1 MNKNRVIELC
11 LVFLVSILSFSVGT
25 FVGKKYSDNQHKL
38 ALLDPNST
46 NQAENSHTEVAMAT
60 PKDAPLENSSEEN
73 KLTAA
78 VTGTTQITDSDVA
91 KMAEEFSDEESKT
104 ESANVIKTIEED
116 GTVIDETKK
125 VITEKVAAKKVEA
138 KKENLARAVA
148 TISEK
153 AKLISSDLNST
164 QKAQYTVQV
173 GSFPTAADAEK
184 TTNSL
189 QARGY
194 KAISTEATISGKKW
208 YRVQVGIFNSLSEAQ
223 VYKKEL
229 VEQNHIAN
237 AIVSRITN

>member
-46 NQAENSHTEVAMAT
+46 NQTENSHTEVTVAA
-60 PKDAPLENSSEEN
+60 PKDVPLENSSEEN

-125 VITEKVAAKKVEA
+125 VEAKKVEA